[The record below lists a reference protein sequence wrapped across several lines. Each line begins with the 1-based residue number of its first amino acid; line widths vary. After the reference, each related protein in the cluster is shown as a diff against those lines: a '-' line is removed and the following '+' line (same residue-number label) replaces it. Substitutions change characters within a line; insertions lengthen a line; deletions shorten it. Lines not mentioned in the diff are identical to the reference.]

1 MIDAQRFRVN
11 AANVV
16 YETID
21 GEGVIVNMS
30 SGIYYSVAGPGA
42 EIWALIDDG
51 TPTPLIV
58 RALEGRYN
66 APREDL
72 EAGVARFI
80 ADLQAESLIVPHEDQ
95 LGADTDTLPSP
106 PAAREDYK
114 PRFEPPVLE
123 RYSDMEDLLLL
134 DPIHEEEAQ

>member
-21 GEGVIVNMS
+21 DEGVIVNMS

-42 EIWALIDDG
+42 EIWALIDGG

-72 EAGVARFI
+72 EAGLAHFI
-80 ADLQAESLIVPHEDQ
+80 AELQAEGLIVPHEDQ
-95 LGADTDTLPSP
+95 QGAHTDSPPP
-106 PAAREDYK
+106 PAAHEAYR
-114 PRFEPPVLE
+114 PRFEAPVLE

-134 DPIHEEEAQ
+134 DPIHEDAAQ